1 MGLQFSPFESF
12 IGANS
17 QWAADIF
24 SSPCHHLEIVETRPQ
39 DYIGIDL
46 FLRSSA
52 KLFSHL
58 ISIWRLGL
66 YNLGIVDS
74 GG

>member
-17 QWAADIF
+17 LWAADIF

-46 FLRSSA
+46 FLRSSETF
-52 KLFSHL
+52 LSFNFH
-58 ISIWRLGL
+58 
-66 YNLGIVDS
+66 N